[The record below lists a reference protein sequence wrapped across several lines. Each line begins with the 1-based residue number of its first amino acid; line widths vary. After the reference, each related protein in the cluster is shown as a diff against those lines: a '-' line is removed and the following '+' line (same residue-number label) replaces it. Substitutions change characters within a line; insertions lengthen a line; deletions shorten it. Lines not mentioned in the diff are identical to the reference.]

1 MTSPKIEMSVN
12 AQTCL
17 EFLARS
23 PTRLRRFFGLKQAQN
38 WKDFEA
44 AQGERPL
51 LFSGE
56 NYSITEHDVS

>member
-1 MTSPKIEMSVN
+1 MLGIFGGP
-12 AQTCL
+12 CL
-17 EFLARS
+17 SMLLHLYARS